1 MRPDLYINRDL
12 ALLDFQ
18 DRVLGLARSADMPV
32 LERVKYMAIVS
43 SNLDEFFQVRVAG
56 IREQEATGVD
66 QPSIDGR
73 TPREQ
78 LDAIASR
85 VIELNHE
92 IDELYQSGIR
102 PMLEKADIHFETW
115 DSLSAA
121 DRAFLGDVF
130 EHEIFPV
137 LTPLAVDPMH
147 PFPYISD
154 LSLNLA
160 VYLKTDDE
168 SGHRFARVKVP
179 PLLPRFVQLREGRR
193 YVLLEEVIAQHLDR
207 IFANP
212 IEEKFVFRV
221 TRNADLAVEEEAE
234 DLLEAMETVLH
245 MRRRSA
251 DAVRLEVGENV
262 DNEALELL
270 IEQLGLS
277 HYDVYRRTTPLGLV
291 DLWTIF
297 GIDRPELKDPH
308 FTPTTQVRLAEG
320 YEGHDLFNEISR
332 GDIFVHHPYESF
344 ATSTAAFIAQAAADP
359 DVLAIK
365 QTLYRTSASLDP
377 ALGGEAA
384 VVDHLIS
391 AAAAGKQ
398 VVVLVEL
405 KARFDEAANI
415 NWAKMLE
422 AAGVH
427 VIYGVE
433 GLKTHSKILLV
444 VRREQ
449 GKLRRY
455 AHVGTGNYN
464 PNTARIYEDIGI
476 FTADPDIGADL
487 SELFNSLTGYSGT
500 RAYQKL
506 LVAPATLLDR
516 FISLIRREADRGED
530 GWIMWKLNHLVEPAV
545 VEELYAA
552 AEKGC
557 RVDLIVR
564 GMNSIRAQIPGVSDT
579 IRVRSIVGR
588 YLEHSRL
595 YRFGNP
601 ESDAVYYLGSA
612 DMMPRNLHRRVET
625 LMPVTNATSVARIEE
640 ILTVLWADDEL
651 AYEMNPD
658 GSWSRVPVK
667 GHINAHLRLQAM
679 AIERSREELAAR

>member
-18 DRVLGLARSADMPV
+18 ERVLGLARHPDMPL
-32 LERVKYMAIVS
+32 LERVKYLAIVS

-56 IREQEATGVD
+56 IREQEATGFD
-66 QPSIDGR
+66 LPSPDGM
-73 TPREQ
+73 TPGEQ
-78 LDAIASR
+78 LEAIRTR
-85 VIELNHE
+85 VVELNTAVDDLYGSE
-92 IDELYQSGIR
+92 IQPLLDKSNLRIDTWDEL
-102 PMLEKADIHFETW
+102 
-115 DSLSAA
+115 DST
-121 DRAFLGDVF
+121 DRAHLADQF

-160 VYLKTDDE
+160 VYLEDGDGDAL
-168 SGHRFARVKVP
+168 SFARVKVP
-179 PLLPRFVQLREGRR
+179 PLLPRFFPLRESDRFI
-193 YVLLEEVIAQHLDR
+193 LLEDVIAHHLDR
-207 IFANP
+207 IFAHQIVNH
-212 IEEKFVFRV
+212 FVFRV

-251 DAVRLEVGENV
+251 DAVRLEVGEFV
-262 DNEALELL
+262 DDAALELL
-270 IEQLGLS
+270 VEQLGLS
-277 HYDVYRRTTPLGLV
+277 ERDVYRRTTPLGLV
-291 DLWTIF
+291 DLWSLY
-297 GIDRPELKDPH
+297 GSPRPELKDPR
-308 FTPTTQVRLAEG
+308 FTPTTQARLAEG
-320 YEGHDLFNEISR
+320 YEGHDFFDEISR
-332 GDIFVHHPYESF
+332 GDVFVHHPYESF
-344 ATSTAAFIAQAAADP
+344 ATSTSAFIAQAAADP

-365 QTLYRTSASLDP
+365 QTLYRTSAPTDP

-384 VVDHLIS
+384 VVRSLMN

-415 NWAKMLE
+415 NWAKVLE
-422 AAGVH
+422 TGGVH

-433 GLKTHSKILLV
+433 GLKTHCKILLV
-444 VRREQ
+444 VRREH

-487 SELFNSLTGYSGT
+487 SELFNSLTGYPGT
-500 RAYQKL
+500 RGYQKL
-506 LVAPATLLDR
+506 LVAPVTLLDR
-516 FISLIRREADRGED
+516 FIALIRREAERGED
-530 GWIMWKLNHLVEPAV
+530 GWIMWKLNHLVEPAI

-557 RVDLIVR
+557 RVDLIIR
-564 GMNSIRAQIPGVSDT
+564 GMNSIRAKVPGVSET
-579 IRVRSIVGR
+579 VRVRSIVGR
-588 YLEHSRL
+588 YLEHSRI
-595 YRFGNP
+595 YRFGHP
-601 ESDAVYYLGSA
+601 DDDAVYYVGSA
-612 DMMPRNLHRRVET
+612 DMMPRNLHRRVEA
-625 LMPVTNATSVARIEE
+625 LMPVTGARSVARIEE
-640 ILTVLWADDEL
+640 ILNVLWADDEL
-651 AYEMNPD
+651 AYEMQPD
-658 GSWSRVPVK
+658 GSWERVPVR
-667 GHINAHLRLQAM
+667 GNVNAHLRLQAL
-679 AIERSREELAAR
+679 AIERSREEHTPR

>member
-1 MRPDLYINRDL
+1 MRSDLYINRDL

-18 DRVLGLARSADMPV
+18 ERVLGLARNANLPI
-32 LERVKYMAIVS
+32 LERVKYLAIVS

-56 IREQEATGVD
+56 IHEQEATGVG
-66 QPSIDGR
+66 PSSPDGLQ
-73 TPREQ
+73 PREQ
-78 LDAIASR
+78 LEAIQTH
-85 VIELNHE
+85 VIELNDEIDMLYRHE
-92 IDELYQSGIR
+92 IRPALEKSDLRVAAWDELV
-102 PMLEKADIHFETW
+102 T
-115 DSLSAA
+115 A
-121 DRAFLGDVF
+121 DRTYLGEVF

-160 VYLKTDDE
+160 VYLRTGDE
-168 SGHRFARVKVP
+168 AGHRFARVKVP
-179 PLLPRFVQLREGRR
+179 PLLPRFVPLIEGDR
-193 YVLLEEVIAQHLDR
+193 YALLEDVIAHHLDQL
-207 IFANP
+207 FASP
-212 IEEKFVFRV
+212 IIDHFAFRV
-221 TRNADLAVEEEAE
+221 TRNADLAIEEEAE

-251 DAVRLEVGENV
+251 DAVRLEVGDTV

-277 HYDVYRRTTPLGLV
+277 GRDVYRRSTPLGLV
-291 DLWTIF
+291 DLWSLYS
-297 GIDRPELKDPH
+297 IDRPELKEPH
-308 FTPTTQVRLAEG
+308 WTPTTQLRLAEG
-320 YEGHDLFNEISR
+320 HSGHDFFDEIAH

-344 ATSTAAFIAQAAADP
+344 ATSTAAFLAQAAADP

-365 QTLYRTSASLDP
+365 QTLYRTSAPTDP

-384 VVDHLIS
+384 VVDTLID

-415 NWAKMLE
+415 NWAKVLE

-427 VIYGVE
+427 VVYGVE
-433 GLKTHSKILLV
+433 GLKTHSKLLLV
-444 VRREQ
+444 VRREH

-476 FTADPDIGADL
+476 FTADPEIGADL

-500 RAYQKL
+500 RGYQKL
-506 LVAPATLLDR
+506 LVAPDTLLDR
-516 FISLIRREADRGED
+516 FVSLIRREANRGED
-530 GWIMWKLNHLVEPAV
+530 GWIMWKLNHLVEP
-545 VEELYAA
+545 EIIDELYKAA
-552 AEKGC
+552 DAGC
-557 RVDLIVR
+557 RVDLVVR
-564 GMNSIRAQIPGVSDT
+564 GMNSIRAQVPGVSES

-588 YLEHSRL
+588 YLEHSRV
-595 YRFGNP
+595 YRFGHP
-601 ESDAVYYLGSA
+601 DKDAVYYLGSA

-625 LMPVTNATSVARIEE
+625 LMPVTSAASVERLEE
-640 ILTVLWADDEL
+640 ILTVLWTDDEL
-651 AYEMNPD
+651 AWEMTAD
-658 GSWSRVPVK
+658 GDWQRVNRK
-667 GHINAHLRLQAM
+667 GAINAHLRFQGLAS
-679 AIERSREELAAR
+679 ERSREEPATR